1 MFFLHSRDRW
11 RRLKIWLPAI
21 VWAAII
27 LLFSSEAFSGAQT
40 SGMLEPLLRHLFP
53 LLPTP
58 DIELIHLMIRKLG
71 HFGEYFVLS
80 ILVLRALRQETHHR
94 IARRHI
100 ALGLAL
106 SALYAISDELHQ
118 ALVPNRSASIIDVLI
133 DVSGGICGTLW
144 FHLRNAG
151 KDSL

>member
-53 LLPTP
+53 LLSTP

-71 HFGEYFVLS
+71 HFG
-80 ILVLRALRQETHHR
+80 
-94 IARRHI
+94 
-100 ALGLAL
+100 
-106 SALYAISDELHQ
+106 
-118 ALVPNRSASIIDVLI
+118 
-133 DVSGGICGTLW
+133 
-144 FHLRNAG
+144 
-151 KDSL
+151 